1 MEFEIEELPQPDA
14 MIGYRY
20 SDRFVSPQ
28 RERKRAIPIR
38 PDLMDRAIFIP
49 DEEAG
54 S

>member
-1 MEFEIEELPQPDA
+1 MEFEIEERPQPGELV
-14 MIGYRY
+14 GYRY

-28 RERKRAIPIR
+28 RERAVPPRNR
-38 PDLMDRAIFIP
+38 PDLLDRAIFIP

>member
-1 MEFEIEELPQPDA
+1 MEFEIEERLDVGA

-28 RERKRAIPIR
+28 RVRPEIERTR
-38 PDLMDRAIFIP
+38 PDMVDRAVFIP
-49 DEEAG
+49 DQEPG

>member
-1 MEFEIEELPQPDA
+1 MEFEIEERPQPDA

-28 RERKRAIPIR
+28 RERQQIAAIR
-38 PDLMDRAIFIP
+38 PELMDRAIFIP
-49 DEEAG
+49 DEESG

>member
-1 MEFEIEELPQPDA
+1 MEFEIEERPHPGA

-28 RERKRAIPIR
+28 RVRPETERTR
-38 PDLMDRAIFIP
+38 PEMVDRAIFIP
-49 DEEAG
+49 DQEPG